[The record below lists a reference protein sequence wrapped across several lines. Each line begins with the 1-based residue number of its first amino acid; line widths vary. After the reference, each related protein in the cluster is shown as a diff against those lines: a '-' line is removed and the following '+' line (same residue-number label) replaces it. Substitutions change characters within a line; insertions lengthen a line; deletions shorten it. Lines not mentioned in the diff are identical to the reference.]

1 MLLKRIRVMN
11 VAPFLFLR
19 WTSYLLFIFLLTPL
33 DNIYAQDDDG
43 GEIFWGEEGEEDEE
57 FIDEEEFLEDEDE
70 EFLEEEDADEF
81 FDEEEADDEFYED
94 EGEFE
99 EEEFDEGELSSTE
112 LSDAALKVGY
122 TLTIHGASPGLV
134 SHSLYTYNSFVN
146 FRLGIEMPI
155 LMQVLG
161 IRFRLGAEL
170 GTMKFED
177 YYPPATAKYSGM
189 TVIGLVS
196 IPSGASQVK
205 IGGGLIGG
213 GVGTMLESTYGFT
226 VGNALGIR
234 LGMRYMGSAGAKNSE
249 DSTLGVASW
258 LEGVFILAVTL

>member
-1 MLLKRIRVMN
+1 MLLKRKRVAN

-19 WTSYLLFIFLLTPL
+19 WVPCLLFVFLLTPTE
-33 DNIYAQDDDG
+33 NIYAQDDDE
-43 GEIFWGEEGEEDEE
+43 GEIFWGEEEEDEE
-57 FIDEEEFLEDEDE
+57 FFEEDE
-70 EFLEEEDADEF
+70 EFLEDDDEEFEDDPEAF
-81 FDEEEADDEFYED
+81 FDEEEGEDEFYDD

-122 TLTIHGASPGLV
+122 TVTIHGASPGLV

-146 FRLGIEMPI
+146 FRLGVEMPI

-177 YYPPATAKYSGM
+177 YSPPAPATYSGM
-189 TVIGLVS
+189 TLIGLVS
-196 IPSGASQVK
+196 IPSAASQVK
-205 IGGGLIGG
+205 IGGGLVGG
-213 GVGTMLESTYGFT
+213 SVGTIVESTYGFT
-226 VGNALGIR
+226 VGNALGVR
-234 LGMRYMGSAGAKNSE
+234 LGLRYTGSVAAKNSE
-249 DSTLGVASW
+249 EKKLGVASW
-258 LEGVFILAVTL
+258 LEGVLILAVTI

>member
-1 MLLKRIRVMN
+1 MLLKRIRVAN

-19 WTSYLLFIFLLTPL
+19 WVPCLLFIFLLTPL
-33 DNIYAQDDDG
+33 ENIYAQDDDE
-43 GEIFWGEEGEEDEE
+43 GEIFWGEEEEDEE
-57 FIDEEEFLEDEDE
+57 FFEEDE
-70 EFLEEEDADEF
+70 EFLDDDDEEFEDDPDAF
-81 FDEEEADDEFYED
+81 FDEEEGEDEFYDD

-99 EEEFDEGELSSTE
+99 EEEFDEGDLSSSE

-146 FRLGIEMPI
+146 FRMGVELPI
-155 LMQVLG
+155 LMQIMG

-177 YYPPATAKYSGM
+177 YYPPATATYSGM
-189 TVIGLVS
+189 TLIGLVS

-205 IGGGLIGG
+205 VGGGLVGG
-213 GVGTMLESTYGFT
+213 SVGTIVESTYGFT
-226 VGNALGIR
+226 VGNALGVR
-234 LGMRYMGSAGAKNSE
+234 LGMRYTGSAGAKNSE
-249 DSTLGVASW
+249 ESKLGVASW
-258 LEGVFILAVTL
+258 LEGVFVLAVTI

>member
-1 MLLKRIRVMN
+1 MLLKRIRVAN

-19 WTSYLLFIFLLTPL
+19 WVPCLLFVFLLTPQE
-33 DNIYAQDDDG
+33 NIYAQDDDE
-43 GEIFWGEEGEEDEE
+43 GEIFWGEEEQDEE
-57 FIDEEEFLEDEDE
+57 FFEEDE
-70 EFLEEEDADEF
+70 EFLEDDDEEFEDDPDAF
-81 FDEEEADDEFYED
+81 FDEEEGEDEFYED

-146 FRLGIEMPI
+146 FRLGVEMPI
-155 LMQVLG
+155 LMQVMG
-161 IRFRLGAEL
+161 IRFRLGGEL

-177 YYPPATAKYSGM
+177 YYPPATATYSGM
-189 TVIGLVS
+189 TLIGLVS

-205 IGGGLIGG
+205 IGGGLVGGSIGTI
-213 GVGTMLESTYGFT
+213 VESTYGFT
-226 VGNALGIR
+226 IGNAVGVR
-234 LGMRYMGSAGAKNSE
+234 LGLRYTGSAGAENSE
-249 DSTLGVASW
+249 DSKLGVASW
-258 LEGVFILAVTL
+258 LEGVLILAVTI

>member
-1 MLLKRIRVMN
+1 MLRKRVRVAN
-11 VAPFLFLR
+11 VAPFLFLGC
-19 WTSYLLFIFLLTPL
+19 TPFLLFILLVTPL
-33 DNIYAQDDDG
+33 DVTYAQDDS
-43 GEIFWGEEGEEDEE
+43 GEIFWGEDQEEDEE
-57 FIDEEEFLEDEDE
+57 FFEEDE
-70 EFLEEEDADEF
+70 EFLEDDEFDEDPDAF
-81 FDEEEADDEFYED
+81 FDEEEGEDEFYED